1 MDGEKIKRS
10 QYEMLKE
17 KYLSKNR
24 TMHSLYL
31 EMYEECGISRQLFFR
46 LINKIRQEEGLSDF
60 YLPKK
65 KKRNRGIINHQDK
78 SPDSYSH

>member
-1 MDGEKIKRS
+1 MDGEKITRS

-17 KYLSKNR
+17 KYLTKNR
-24 TMHSLYL
+24 SMHTLYI

-65 KKRNRGIINHQDK
+65 KKRNKKIINHQDK
-78 SPDSYSH
+78 SPNSYNH